1 MNHQDRVRN
10 GRKIKTNMGNFRN
23 SRTEGESAGK
33 MYKYKEYRSPV
44 GKIILCSYR
53 NALTALFFEG
63 QKYAD
68 RYTDRYLRGTYCPEG
83 NPVLDRTHAWLD
95 RYFAGERPD
104 PSEIRLAPEGTP
116 FQCQVWDE
124 LLKIPYGTT
133 DTYGA
138 IARRLHSGSQAVGG
152 AVGRN
157 PISIIIPCHR
167 VLGTDGCL
175 TGYAAGLAVKEKLL
189 EIEGCM

>member
-10 GRKIKTNMGNFRN
+10 YRKIKTNTGNLGK
-23 SRTEGESAGK
+23 SRTEGEIAGK
-33 MYKYKEYRSPV
+33 MNKYKDYRSPV
-44 GKIILCSYR
+44 GKIILCSYGD
-53 NALTALFFEG
+53 ALTALFFEG

-68 RYTDRYLRGTYCPEG
+68 QYTDRYLRGTYCPEG
-83 NPVLDRTHAWLD
+83 NPVLDRTHVWLD

-104 PSEIRLAPEGTP
+104 PSEIRLAPEGTQ
-116 FQCQVWDE
+116 FQVWDE

-152 AVGRN
+152 AVGHN

-167 VLGTDGCL
+167 VLGTDGSL

>member
-1 MNHQDRVRN
+1 
-10 GRKIKTNMGNFRN
+10 MGNFRN
-23 SRTEGESAGK
+23 SRTEGEIAGK
-33 MYKYKEYRSPV
+33 MNKYKDYRSPV
-44 GKIILCSYR
+44 GKIILCSYGD
-53 NALTALFFEG
+53 ALTALFFEG

-68 RYTDRYLRGTYCPEG
+68 QYTDRYLRGTYCPEG

-104 PSEIRLAPEGTP
+104 PAEIRLDPEGTQ
-116 FQCQVWDE
+116 FQRKVWDE

-167 VLGTDGCL
+167 VLGADGSL

>member
-1 MNHQDRVRN
+1 MYYIAHYQSPL
-10 GRKIKTNMGNFRN
+10 GNITMA
-23 SRTEGESAGK
+23 SDGK
-33 MYKYKEYRSPV
+33 SLV
-44 GKIILCSYR
+44 GLW
-53 NALTALFFEG
+53 FEG
-63 QKYAD
+63 QKYYGA
-68 RYTDRYLRGTYCPEG
+68 GIG
-83 NPVLDRTHAWLD
+83 LD
-95 RYFAGERPD
+95 
-104 PSEIRLAPEGTP
+104 
-116 FQCQVWDE
+116 CQVRPTLPIFSLTCRWLNEYFSSREPRFTPPILLHGSTFRQRVWNE

-167 VLGTDGCL
+167 VLGTDGSL

>member
-1 MNHQDRVRN
+1 
-10 GRKIKTNMGNFRN
+10 MGNFRN

-44 GKIILCSYR
+44 GKIILCSYGD
-53 NALTALFFEG
+53 ALTALFFEG

-68 RYTDRYLRGTYCPEG
+68 QYTDRYLRGTYCPEG
-83 NPVLDRTHAWLD
+83 NSVLDRTHAWLD

-104 PSEIRLAPEGTP
+104 PAEIRLAPEGTP
-116 FQCQVWDE
+116 FQRQ
-124 LLKIPYGTT
+124 
-133 DTYGA
+133 A

-167 VLGTDGCL
+167 VLGTDGSL

>member
-10 GRKIKTNMGNFRN
+10 DRKIKTNMGNFRN

-44 GKIILCSYR
+44 GKIILCSYGD
-53 NALTALFFEG
+53 ALTALFFEG

-68 RYTDRYLRGTYCPEG
+68 QYTDRYLQGTYCPEG
-83 NPVLDRTHAWLD
+83 NPVLDRTHVWLD

-104 PSEIRLAPEGTP
+104 PSEIQLAPEGTQ
-116 FQCQVWDE
+116 FQRKVWDE

-167 VLGTDGCL
+167 VLGADGSL

>member
-44 GKIILCSYR
+44 GKIILCSYGD
-53 NALTALFFEG
+53 ALTALFFEG

-68 RYTDRYLRGTYCPEG
+68 QYTDRYLQGTYCPEG

-104 PSEIRLAPEGTP
+104 PSEIRLAPEGTQ
-116 FQCQVWDE
+116 FQ
-124 LLKIPYGTT
+124 
-133 DTYGA
+133 
-138 IARRLHSGSQAVGG
+138 R
-152 AVGRN
+152 GRN

-167 VLGTDGCL
+167 VLGADGSL

>member
-1 MNHQDRVRN
+1 
-10 GRKIKTNMGNFRN
+10 MGNFRN

-44 GKIILCSYR
+44 GKIILCSYGV
-53 NALTALFFEG
+53 ALTALFFEG

-68 RYTDRYLRGTYCPEG
+68 QYTDRYLRGTYCPEG

-104 PSEIRLAPEGTP
+104 PSEIRLAPEGTQ
-116 FQCQVWDE
+116 FQRKVWDE

-167 VLGTDGCL
+167 VLGADGSL

>member
-1 MNHQDRVRN
+1 
-10 GRKIKTNMGNFRN
+10 MGNFRN

-44 GKIILCSYR
+44 GKIILCSYG

-83 NPVLDRTHAWLD
+83 NPVLDRTRAWLD

-116 FQCQVWDE
+116 FQRKVC
-124 LLKIPYGTT
+124 GTT

-167 VLGTDGCL
+167 VLGTDGSL

>member
-10 GRKIKTNMGNFRN
+10 GRKIKTNTGNLGK
-23 SRTEGESAGK
+23 SRTEGEIAGK
-33 MYKYKEYRSPV
+33 MNKYKDYRSPV
-44 GKIILCSYR
+44 GKIILCSYG

-104 PSEIRLAPEGTP
+104 PAEIRLDPEGTQ
-116 FQCQVWDE
+116 FQRKVWDE

-167 VLGTDGCL
+167 VLGADGSL

>member
-10 GRKIKTNMGNFRN
+10 YRKIKTNTGNLGK
-23 SRTEGESAGK
+23 SRTEGEIAGK
-33 MYKYKEYRSPV
+33 MNKYKDYRSPV
-44 GKIILCSYR
+44 GKIILCSYGD
-53 NALTALFFEG
+53 ALTALFFEG

-68 RYTDRYLRGTYCPEG
+68 QYTDRYLRGTYCPEG

-104 PSEIRLAPEGTP
+104 PAEIRLDPEGTQ
-116 FQCQVWDE
+116 FQRKVWDE

-167 VLGTDGCL
+167 VLGADGSL
-175 TGYAAGLAVKEKLL
+175 TGFAAGLAVKEKLL